1 MKLSELEPE
10 VKRATEEMV
19 AQDKYVQTL
28 GAKFTAGEK
37 TIKVY
42 DDPTGTWTVVNLQ
55 EFWQIQY
62 HKYLA
67 LSGYAGDMNG
77 LLTNLQAALDAA
89 LPNIVKPDDRKPPV
103 TA

>member
-1 MKLSELEPE
+1 LKLSELEPE

-19 AQDKYVQTL
+19 AQDKYVQVL
-28 GAKFTAGEK
+28 GAKITAGEK

-42 DDPTGTWTVVNLQ
+42 DDPTGTWTVVSLT

-62 HKYLA
+62 NKYLA

-77 LLTNLQAALDAA
+77 LLTNLQTVLDEALKS
-89 LPNIVKPDDRKPPV
+89 IVKPDDRKVPV